1 MSGSFILPSSRH
13 WGVACSQDLLIVS
26 DIVFVPLLLLTF
38 RAWLQSKTKRGNHL
52 WKLPTNMNNSSGA
65 SFSRG
70 SNKTYPCGQW
80 QHERLFLAPLT
91 ALWLWTGNISI
102 HCPYKCGFFMM
113 VWPNQQMS
121 CKYSLCAWY
130 YSLPLLWV
138 TEAQERWKVGNWK
151 HANKPCYSK
160 TEYCFQKW
168 PQKVL

>member
-13 WGVACSQDLLIVS
+13 WGVAYSQDSLIVS

-70 SNKTYPCGQW
+70 SNKMYPCGQW
-80 QHERLFLAPLT
+80 QAWTSLSGLHCLVTLNRKHHNSLPLQMWFL
-91 ALWLWTGNISI
+91 
-102 HCPYKCGFFMM
+102 YVM

-130 YSLPLLWV
+130 YSLPLLWSHRS
-138 TEAQERWKVGNWK
+138 TGRWKIG
-151 HANKPCYSK
+151 
-160 TEYCFQKW
+160 TEGT
-168 PQKVL
+168 LTAI